1 MRIQHLAVAFIL
13 VLFLYVFCPGLLE
26 ARFEVASV
34 CGTKKQMY
42 DKSTSDKMQL
52 FLFLFLVAL
61 VCVFIKLNSYEKRIK
76 QLEDSLTKYV
86 TYEDYMET
94 FHNMFHS
101 ESNGDSVQVFDE
113 S

>member
-1 MRIQHLAVAFIL
+1 
-13 VLFLYVFCPGLLE
+13 
-26 ARFEVASV
+26 
-34 CGTKKQMY
+34 
-42 DKSTSDKMQL
+42 MQL